1 MLTVDSHN
9 TTLLN
14 EISLRAS
21 VDDELSFGPFPPGY
35 HFVRAENRIAGIPNE
50 HFELALVN
58 EITKEIVYYNRVI
71 YQKDAFLNY
80 MPVTQI
86 LIWRSPKPSHR
97 GVLRD
102 LPGKVFS
109 QYLLEKYNVIIT
121 DRHQTRDGMSFW
133 QSRL

>member
-1 MLTVDSHN
+1 MPQQLFDPADVQKTFAMLTVDSHN

-58 EITKEIVYYNRVI
+58 EITR
-71 YQKDAFLNY
+71 
-80 MPVTQI
+80 
-86 LIWRSPKPSHR
+86 
-97 GVLRD
+97 
-102 LPGKVFS
+102 
-109 QYLLEKYNVIIT
+109 
-121 DRHQTRDGMSFW
+121 
-133 QSRL
+133 RLFTTIA